1 MKCER
6 IAGARSLSQ
15 RLVITPEL
23 CSSENHRAKLRS
35 FQESPTMRSIPSSK
49 RWRKTR
55 RRMEW
60 GHWRKTERCCCET
73 RGRWR
78 SWKPN
83 STQMMT
89 VSADLLK
96 CPIAAAV
103 LVLFCLFSASTWMI
117 LTDLDV
123 FQCFFFNAW
132 IYNMKNYEIDTFYS
146 GDGMHLN
153 HASVTFLWG
162 ECQLIP
168 VSVCVCVYVW

>member
-6 IAGARSLSQ
+6 IAGACSLSQ
-15 RLVITPEL
+15 RLVITPGR
-23 CSSENHRAKLRS
+23 CSSVNHEAKLSS
-35 FQESPTMRSIPSSK
+35 FQESPTMRSTPSSK

-60 GHWRKTERCCCET
+60 GRWRKTERCCCET

-96 CPIAAAV
+96 CPLAAAV
-103 LVLFCLFSASTWMI
+103 LVLLCLFLFSPSTLMI

-123 FQCFFFNAW
+123 FQCFLFNAW
-132 IYNMKNYEIDTFYS
+132 IYNMKSYDIATFYS
-146 GDGMHLN
+146 GERGCIGIMLR
-153 HASVTFLWG
+153 
-162 ECQLIP
+162 
-168 VSVCVCVYVW
+168 